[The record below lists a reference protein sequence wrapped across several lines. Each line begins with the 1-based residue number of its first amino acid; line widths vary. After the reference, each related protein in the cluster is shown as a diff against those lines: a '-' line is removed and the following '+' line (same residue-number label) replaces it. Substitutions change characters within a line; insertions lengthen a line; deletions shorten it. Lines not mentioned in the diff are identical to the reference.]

1 MIPFAPMGTLRK
13 RDHIIEVDGYRCPAS
28 KYAKVCERLEREFP
42 ELERNRVENQDVIFN
57 DKAGRGKAIRRRRL
71 ELLDDSRK
79 GG

>member
-1 MIPFAPMGTLRK
+1 MIPFAPMSRK

-28 KYAKVCERLEREFP
+28 EYQKVCDRLEREMP
-42 ELERNRVENQDVIFN
+42 ELERYRAGKQDMIPPT
-57 DKAGRGKAIRRRRL
+57 AEGRKIRQRRL